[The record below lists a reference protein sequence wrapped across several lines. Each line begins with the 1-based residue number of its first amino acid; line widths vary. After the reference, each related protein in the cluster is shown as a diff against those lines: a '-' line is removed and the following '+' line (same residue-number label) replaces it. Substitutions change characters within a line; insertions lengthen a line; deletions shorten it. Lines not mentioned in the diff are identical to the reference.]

1 LGASVNKLV
10 GLLTSDF
17 IKLVFIAFLITVPLG
32 YWAMDK
38 WLNNFAYHIH
48 LEWWIFV
55 VAGIITLVIS
65 FMTIGGQAFKAAKA
79 NPVDS
84 LRDE

>member
-1 LGASVNKLV
+1 
-10 GLLTSDF
+10 
-17 IKLVFIAFLITVPLG
+17 
-32 YWAMDK
+32 MDK